1 MPYEWQDTAPDQ
13 SGALSYRLRLWPYQS
28 LPRKGFVWFI
38 GVTAAFM
45 ALPVVAMLGTAVLW
59 GLLPFAL
66 LVIGGLWYAIQRSY
80 AQGEMTEELLLD
92 RRTAQVIRHDP
103 GGGLREWTTNSYWLR
118 ANLRRG
124 PVESY
129 LTLTDGQREIELG
142 AFLTPQERRHLH
154 DDLSRR
160 LASLR

>member
-1 MPYEWQDTAPDQ
+1 MPYEWKDTAPDDT
-13 SGALSYRLRLWPYQS
+13 GAVSYQLRLWPYQS
-28 LPRKGFVWFI
+28 LPPKGFVWFI
-38 GVTAAFM
+38 GLTAGFM

-59 GLLPFAL
+59 GLLPFVL
-66 LVIGGLWYAIQRSY
+66 LVIGGVWYAIQHSFRRGQT
-80 AQGEMTEELLLD
+80 AEELLLN
-92 RRTAQVIRHDP
+92 RRTAQVIRRDP

-118 ANLRRG
+118 PILRRG

-154 DDLSRR
+154 DDLLRR
-160 LASLR
+160 LANLR

>member
-1 MPYEWQDTAPDQ
+1 MPYEWQDTAPDH

-80 AQGEMTEELLLD
+80 AQGEMTEELILSGADIVKVGIGPGSSPASSSPHSRAAARRRSSATIRAGGCGNGPPTAIGCARTCGAD
-92 RRTAQVIRHDP
+92 RSSPI
-103 GGGLREWTTNSYWLR
+103 
-118 ANLRRG
+118 
-124 PVESY
+124 
-129 LTLTDGQREIELG
+129 
-142 AFLTPQERRHLH
+142 
-154 DDLSRR
+154 
-160 LASLR
+160 

>member
-1 MPYEWQDTAPDQ
+1 MPYEWKDAAPDDT
-13 SGALSYRLRLWPYQS
+13 GAVSYQLRLWPYQS
-28 LPRKGFVWFI
+28 LPPKGFVWFI
-38 GVTAAFM
+38 GLTAGFM

-59 GLLPFAL
+59 GLLPFVL
-66 LVIGGLWYAIQRSY
+66 LVIGGVWYAIQHSFRRGQT
-80 AQGEMTEELLLD
+80 AEELLLN
-92 RRTAQVIRHDP
+92 RRTAQVIRRDP

-118 ANLRRG
+118 PILRRG

-129 LTLTDGQREIELG
+129 LTLTDGNREIELG

-154 DDLSRR
+154 DDLLRR